1 MLEYAATIKLL
12 TLVGY
17 ACLFFVLTRSTVP
30 FSVKLHFSLYL
41 LGLGLWQFASFMVTL
56 TKSQDAALALY
67 NLQVGSLIL
76 QSVIFYPFIRVFLG
90 VRRWPVLAIAAYA
103 ALAGILGYDVIFGVV
118 PAVRPGREGTS
129 SRA

>member
-30 FSVKLHFSLYL
+30 FSVKLHFALYL

-67 NLQVGSLIL
+67 NLQVGSLI
-76 QSVIFYPFIRVFLG
+76 F
-90 VRRWPVLAIAAYA
+90 
-103 ALAGILGYDVIFGVV
+103 
-118 PAVRPGREGTS
+118 AVRHLLPLHQGISRSQAMAGAGHRRLRGTGRNTGV
-129 SRA
+129 